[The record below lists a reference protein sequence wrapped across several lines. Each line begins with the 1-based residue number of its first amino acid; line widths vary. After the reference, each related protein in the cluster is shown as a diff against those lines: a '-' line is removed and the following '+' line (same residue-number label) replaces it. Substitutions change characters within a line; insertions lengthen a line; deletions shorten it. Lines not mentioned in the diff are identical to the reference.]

1 MNLINS
7 EEIPM
12 GFGMAL
18 MNNTRAYT
26 RFIGLPPEEQRALID
41 GVHTISS
48 KSAMRDYVN
57 RIALQG

>member
-1 MNLINS
+1 
-7 EEIPM
+7 
-12 GFGMAL
+12 MAL